1 MTIVRL
7 AKSIRWN
14 HTTKVVM
21 HRLGKQ
27 LIVLFLAV
35 FVTAGM
41 GMSAVQASTMNLKMM
56 NMALDMSMSGSN
68 NCHDC
73 GNQGD
78 AKGVAACVAPACVA
92 PLASLAASTADQN
105 IELKSAHHPLQDL
118 ALIGT
123 GSEPSPYPP
132 RTSHI
137 G

>member
-1 MTIVRL
+1 
-7 AKSIRWN
+7 
-14 HTTKVVM
+14 M
-21 HRLGKQ
+21 HSLSKR
-27 LIVLFLAV
+27 LIVLLLAV
-35 FVTAGM
+35 FVTAGI
-41 GMSAVQASTMNLKMM
+41 GMSAVQASNMNLKMM
-56 NMALDMSMSGSN
+56 NMAHDMSMSGSN

-92 PLASLAASTADQN
+92 PLASLATSTAEQN
-105 IELKSAHHPLQDL
+105 IGLKSVHHLQQDL